1 MAITQRFAQNA
12 AIQYN
17 EIDLSDYLINDATT
31 GKKFLT
37 HAPLQRLLR
46 ATESAALYFA
56 TNDTNLNASAL
67 YRFYDANNDL
77 IYQYLLDL
85 NGVEPHAAI
94 PVNMEMFEQPSDA
107 ARLTVTIVSV
117 DELIRNGNFSL
128 GSGDTF
134 TDWNKVFKQATN
146 EALYS
151 EQMQDATW
159 QIISVAVTAN
169 AYLAPDGTTT
179 GDKIIAN
186 GGEAQTHF
194 LFQLTGGFPLDEY
207 VYSVYAKADEYDW
220 VVLGFIDSTLTYY
233 RTWFNVATGEVG
245 LNNNPNANIFLDEN
259 GWYRCYIQNKLDMS
273 GSASYFHGPA
283 PADGVDVFSG
293 DGSGGAG
300 FWGSQF
306 ETGFLPSKYKKT
318 TNVAVTADEGSIV
331 SVTSGTGR
339 AVRINRWTLPVE
351 FNQTAVTTI
360 GQNYLIGFEAS
371 APDGPVSVLLTDGT
385 STYETFNITSTSTE
399 YFSTTFTATGTAL
412 YFEVQTGDYLS
423 MILDNVSVVNTTFS
437 ELSETR
443 TYLYDTECVSN
454 EIELNWLNKLG
465 GRDSYVFTGFPIED
479 RSVDRITPIEYPR
492 LNNYYSP
499 NRIYAN
505 RQNISR
511 KGYTITTRC
520 KNRSVAVWLR
530 EDIMDSIDVMMR
542 VNGEYLPVEV
552 LDASMV
558 TNDTFSQDYS
568 VRFRIRLAYDINVQ
582 TR

>member
-1 MAITQRFAQNA
+1 MAITQRFALNA

-17 EIDLSDYLINDATT
+17 EIDLSDYLINDGTT

-56 TNDTNLNASAL
+56 TNDTALNASAL

-94 PVNMEMFEQPSDA
+94 PINMEMFEQPSDA

-134 TDWNKVFKQATN
+134 TDWNKVFQQTTN
-146 EALYS
+146 EALFS
-151 EQMQDATW
+151 EEMDNGFWKT
-159 QIISVAVTAN
+159 ITSTVTPN
-169 AYLAPDGTTT
+169 VYTAPDGTMT
-179 GDKIIAN
+179 GDRVIPNNTTEDHYIY
-186 GGEAQTHF
+186 QD
-194 LFQLTGGFPLDEY
+194 TGGFNIDDY
-207 VYSVYAKADEYDW
+207 TYSVYAFEDAFQY
-220 VVLGFIDSTLTYY
+220 VFLGFIDSIGAYFVTFFDLSAGTVLT
-233 RTWFNVATGEVG
+233 NG
-245 LNNNPNANIFLDEN
+245 NDNAGIELDNN
-259 GWYRCYIQNKLDMS
+259 GWYRCWISSNIDMS
-273 GSASYFHGPA
+273 GASVFFHGGTNIPNSIT
-283 PADGVDVFSG
+283 FEG
-293 DGSGGAG
+293 DGIAGNG

-306 ETGFLPSKYKKT
+306 ETGTEPTFYKPT
-318 TNVAVTADEGSIV
+318 TSSSNSQDEGSIV
-331 SVTSGTGR
+331 SVASGTGR
-339 AVRINRWTLPVE
+339 AARINRWTLPVE
-351 FNQTAVTTI
+351 FNQAAVTSI

-371 APDGPVSVLLTDGT
+371 APDGPIEVMLTDGT
-385 STYETFNITSTSTE
+385 NTYETFNITSTSTE

-412 YFEVQTGDYLS
+412 YFEIQTGDYLS
-423 MILDNVSVVNTTFS
+423 MILDNVSVVNTSFS

-492 LNNYYSP
+492 LNNYSSP

>member
-1 MAITQRFAQNA
+1 MAITQRFALNA

-56 TNDTNLNASAL
+56 TNDTNFNASAL

-77 IYQYLLDL
+77 IYQHLLDL

-134 TDWNKVFKQATN
+134 TDWNKVFQQTTN
-146 EALYS
+146 EALFS
-151 EQMQDATW
+151 EEMDNGFWKTIAST
-159 QIISVAVTAN
+159 VTPN
-169 AYLAPDGTTT
+169 VYTAPDGTMT
-179 GDKIIAN
+179 GDRVIAN
-186 GGEAQTHF
+186 NTTEAHF
-194 LFQLTGGFPLDEY
+194 LYQDTGGFSVDDY
-207 VYSVYAKADEYDW
+207 TYSVYAFEDAFQY
-220 VVLGFIDSTLTYY
+220 VFLGFIDSLGTYFVTFFDLSTGTILT
-233 RTWFNVATGEVG
+233 NG
-245 LNNNPNANIFLDEN
+245 NDNAGIELDNN
-259 GWYRCYIQNKLDMS
+259 GWYRCWISSNIDMS
-273 GSASYFHGPA
+273 GASVFFHGGTNIPNSITFNG
-283 PADGVDVFSG
+283 DGVVG
-293 DGSGGAG
+293 NG

-306 ETGFLPSKYKKT
+306 ETGTEPTFYKPT
-318 TNVAVTADEGSIV
+318 TNSSNSQDEGSIV
-331 SVTSGTGR
+331 SVASGTGR
-339 AVRINRWTLPVE
+339 AARINRWTLPVE
-351 FNQTAVTTI
+351 FNQTAVTSI

-412 YFEVQTGDYLS
+412 YFEIQTGDYLS
-423 MILDNVSVVNTTFS
+423 MILDNVSVVNTSFS

-492 LNNYYSP
+492 LNNYSSP